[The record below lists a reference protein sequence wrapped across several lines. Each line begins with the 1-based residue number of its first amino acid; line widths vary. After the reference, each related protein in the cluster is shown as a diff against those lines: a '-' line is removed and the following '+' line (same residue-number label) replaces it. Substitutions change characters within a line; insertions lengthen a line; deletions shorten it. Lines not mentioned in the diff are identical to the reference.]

1 MLSQNQA
8 GHLMV
13 LSQTRPG
20 HPRDLRPELQ
30 GWPKK
35 PNPKNPT
42 QKTRKKP
49 TAKNPSYLGFL
60 GFMGFLKKMA
70 DFRMNIKN
78 K

>member
-1 MLSQNQA
+1 MMIETLQLCFIWLAAA
-8 GHLMV
+8 G
-13 LSQTRPG
+13 P
-20 HPRDLRPELQ
+20 LQ